1 MKNYNKRY
9 VLALD
14 PSGNFLEG
22 KGTTGWCVF
31 DCLDDR
37 VTIVG
42 EIAAATVLSFE
53 EHWAA
58 HLALI
63 DSVVTRYGVENVHIV
78 IEDYLL
84 YHSKAQSQTNS
95 RMETPQLLGVLK
107 FHCWMNSI
115 DYSLQTANEVK
126 ERWANEVLQH
136 KGYIKKDGRGYES
149 PLGHK
154 PLSRHSAD
162 AVRHAVHFATF
173 KNAKEQ
179 SNVRQTENDS
189 NPVRRAPLQTR
200 SPAKR

>member
-9 VLALD
+9 VLGLD

-31 DCLDDR
+31 DCLDNR
-37 VTIVG
+37 VTIAG

-63 DSVVTRYGVENVHIV
+63 DSIVTRYGVKNVHVV

-107 FHCWMNSI
+107 FHCWMNNI

-136 KGYIKKDGRGYES
+136 KGYIKKDGRGYEI

-173 KNAKEQ
+173 KNAKEK
-179 SNVRQTENDS
+179 SNVEPVRDYNP
-189 NPVRRAPLQTR
+189 PVRRAPLQAR
-200 SPAKR
+200 GAAKR